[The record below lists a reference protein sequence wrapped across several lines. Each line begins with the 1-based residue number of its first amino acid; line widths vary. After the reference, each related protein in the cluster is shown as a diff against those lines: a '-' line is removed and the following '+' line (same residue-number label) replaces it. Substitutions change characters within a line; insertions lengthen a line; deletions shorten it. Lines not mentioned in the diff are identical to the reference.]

1 MPNHVR
7 NVVSFTG
14 KDVYSIIDLVN
25 TDDQFD
31 FEKIIPMPDDIVR
44 GNLSSED
51 MQKSNGKNW
60 YNWSIDN
67 WGTKWNAYDSDFG
80 GTGVIFSTAWSCPMP
95 VFEKLS
101 AMFPETT
108 IYVEYADEDLGFNVG
123 TLTFLGGKLIES
135 EELSGTKLG
144 YEKAVEINYGL
155 EVEDYIEEYLGEHG
169 EETLKWYESLE

>member
-7 NVVSFTG
+7 NVVSFSG

-25 TDDQFD
+25 TNEQFD
-31 FEKIIPMPDDIVR
+31 FEKIISMPDDIVKS
-44 GNLSSED
+44 NLSSED

-67 WGTKWNAYDSDFG
+67 WGTKWNAYDSEFG
-80 GTGVIFSTAWSCPMP
+80 GTGVVFSTAWSCPMP

-101 AMFPETT
+101 AMFSETT
-108 IYVEYADEDLGFNVG
+108 IHVEYADEDLGFNVG
-123 TLTFLGGKLIES
+123 TLTFLGGELIES

-144 YEKAVEINYGL
+144 YEKAIEINYNC
-155 EVEDYIEEYLGEHG
+155 EVDYYIEEYLGEHS
-169 EETLKWYESLE
+169 EETLKWYESLK

>member
-7 NVVSFTG
+7 SRVSFSG

-25 TDDQFD
+25 TNDQFD
-31 FEKIIPMPDDIVR
+31 FEKIIPMPENILR
-44 GNLSSED
+44 GNLSVDD
-51 MQKSNGKNW
+51 MNNSLNW

-67 WGTKWNAYDSDFG
+67 WGTKWNAYDSSFG
-80 GTGVIFSTAWSCPMP
+80 GTGVEFSTAWSCPIP

-108 IYVEYADEDLGFNVG
+108 IFVEYADENLGFNVG
-123 TLTFLGGKLIES
+123 ALTLLNGQIIEQ
-135 EELSGTKLG
+135 EELSGTKAG

-155 EVEDYIEEYLGEHG
+155 EVEDYIEDYCGEWG